1 METAMRRILWTATL
15 LLTACGGGDSSDPP
29 RDANPGLQPTFTF
42 APQNTGDGWST
53 STPLAENLD
62 ESELRLAMESIQ
74 LGTVYPN
81 IDALLVARHGR
92 LVAEGYFNGFGP
104 DTPHDVRSAGK
115 SLVSAI
121 VGVAVDQG
129 LFGLDDPI
137 SQLIPGFDQHANM
150 SDAKRAITVRHLL
163 NMTTGLECNDWDPSS
178 PGWEERM
185 YDRQDW
191 PGFILDLPMVNAPGA
206 GPSYCTGGVVV
217 LGHIVAVRS
226 GRNLDDYANTALLDP
241 LGMRNVIWRRQ
252 PDGKATGGTSMRV
265 RPRDMAKLG
274 QLYLDGGTW
283 NGAPVISES
292 WVTQSQQ
299 RATTLGGLGYGFLW
313 WKRSFQTPSGTV
325 DAFCAD
331 GNGGNFVFVF
341 PTLDLVVTF
350 AASNYNS
357 DRSRLPLTILQNDVL
372 TAVR

>member
-1 METAMRRILWTATL
+1 
-15 LLTACGGGDSSDPP
+15 
-29 RDANPGLQPTFTF
+29 
-42 APQNTGDGWST
+42 
-53 STPLAENLD
+53 
-62 ESELRLAMESIQ
+62 
-74 LGTVYPN
+74 
-81 IDALLVARHGR
+81 
-92 LVAEGYFNGFGP
+92 
-104 DTPHDVRSAGK
+104 
-115 SLVSAI
+115 
-121 VGVAVDQG
+121 
-129 LFGLDDPI
+129 
-137 SQLIPGFDQHANM
+137 
-150 SDAKRAITVRHLL
+150 
-163 NMTTGLECNDWDPSS
+163 
-178 PGWEERM
+178 
-185 YDRQDW
+185 
-191 PGFILDLPMVNAPGA
+191 
-206 GPSYCTGGVVV
+206 VV

-292 WVTQSQQ
+292 WVTLSQQ

-313 WKRSFQTPSGTV
+313 WKRSFPTANGTV
-325 DAFCAD
+325 EAFCAD

-357 DRSRLPLTILQNDVL
+357 DRSRLPLTILQNDIL